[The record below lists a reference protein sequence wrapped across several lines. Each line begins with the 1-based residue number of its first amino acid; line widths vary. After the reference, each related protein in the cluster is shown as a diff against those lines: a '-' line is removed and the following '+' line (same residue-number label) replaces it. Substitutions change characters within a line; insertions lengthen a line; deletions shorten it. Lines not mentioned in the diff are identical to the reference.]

1 MSKKTPKGPT
11 PSLIGSSNGKPT
23 RVVAKKKS
31 NCKRC
36 NEDILMNL
44 PCIDIPQ
51 LGGAFVTQKRVCNE
65 CFKLIL
71 DKTQADLDE
80 LRRI

>member
-1 MSKKTPKGPT
+1 
-11 PSLIGSSNGKPT
+11 
-23 RVVAKKKS
+23 
-31 NCKRC
+31 
-36 NEDILMNL
+36 MNL